1 MRKFLNALHWPVNL
15 IFQLTVTWEL
25 KPIAPRKELFSSS
38 TTSAKLPP
46 RAPLRLVVVLDIS
59 CSMEEPYGPDGISK
73 LDKIKMFVRL
83 LVENMSPEDDL
94 GIVTFGTVSNVALP
108 LTRMD
113 LDGKVSEF
121 NVVRGLFY

>member
-1 MRKFLNALHWPVNL
+1 
-15 IFQLTVTWEL
+15 
-25 KPIAPRKELFSSS
+25 
-38 TTSAKLPP
+38 
-46 RAPLRLVVVLDIS
+46 
-59 CSMEEPYGPDGISK
+59 MEEPYGPDGISK

-121 NVVRGLFY
+121 NVVRGLIY